1 MFGILEK
8 KLINANCQGSGGQN
22 EGGEQAGR
30 AETVVATKELFFL
43 TL

>member
-1 MFGILEK
+1 MLIARDLEARMK
-8 KLINANCQGSGGQN
+8 
-22 EGGEQAGR
+22 EGEQAGR